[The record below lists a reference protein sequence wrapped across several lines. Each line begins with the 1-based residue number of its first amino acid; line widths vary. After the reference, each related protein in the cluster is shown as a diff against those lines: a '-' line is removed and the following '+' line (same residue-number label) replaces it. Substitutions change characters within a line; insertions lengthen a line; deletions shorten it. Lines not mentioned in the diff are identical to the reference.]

1 MSGTPIVA
9 DDGGLSLLAAHSSIG
24 IDSNVFVY
32 LFESSGSMGRAAA
45 VAVDALSGRKPVFAS
60 IGLLEVLGGPARVD
74 DRALME
80 RYVDE
85 IRSIDG
91 MRIVDLDAD
100 IAFAAAS
107 ERARTGMT
115 LGDAIHVASA
125 RLAGATAFLTNDTRI
140 RPAFGL
146 DVIPLSAFVD

>member
-1 MSGTPIVA
+1 VA
-9 DDGGLSLLAAHSSIG
+9 DEHGLARLAAHPSVG

-32 LFESSGSMGRAAA
+32 LFESSGPLGQAAG
-45 VAVDALSGRKPVFAS
+45 VAVDSLSGRGPVFAS
-60 IGLLEVLGGPARVD
+60 LGLLEVLGGPAQAD

-107 ERARTGMT
+107 ERARTGMS
-115 LGDAIHVASA
+115 LGDAIHVATA
-125 RLAGATAFLTNDTRI
+125 RSAGATAFLTNDARI

-146 DVIPLSAFVD
+146 EVIHLADLID